1 MPRNKQDTICIY
13 CNKSFT
19 RSYSTIKHIKTTCK
33 SLNNP
38 KNIIENDLLQDENL
52 KIENKKLKEEQL
64 KEQNE
69 ILKLKEDQLIK
80 ENEILK
86 LKEDQLIKENENLK
100 LLNESSL
107 KLNNNLKDF
116 IETKIEELKEELKK
130 EIIESNKS
138 NINIEKCEKVETNN
152 IHNQNIY
159 FNNIDLYDIMA
170 RNTSDEE
177 ACNFFLFTLG
187 RTKNLFYPIN
197 MLIDNTGDNCPIK
210 VNNDNNL
217 ELYETKNNVILD
229 IDGKQ
234 LNYRAV
240 NLCKDAYNK
249 TYNIRNEM
257 CVPDP
262 NDDPD
267 DLYQE
272 RTINGYIGVFPS
284 LNEKTKT
291 IEDINKLKLSTKEIK
306 HIKNKIKNKIPTN
319 N

>member
-1 MPRNKQDTICIY
+1 MPRNKRDTICIY

-38 KNIIENDLLQDENL
+38 KNIIENELVPTNLINNVSENESETNDVLLEEKNL
-52 KIENKKLKEEQL
+52 KKENALLK
-64 KEQNE
+64 
-69 ILKLKEDQLIK
+69 LKLKE
-80 ENEILK
+80 NE
-86 LKEDQLIKENENLK
+86 
-100 LLNESSL
+100 

-130 EIIESNKS
+130 EIIELNKS
-138 NINIEKCEKVETNN
+138 NINIEKCEKVETN

-159 FNNIDLYDIMA
+159 FNNVDLYDIMA

-217 ELYETKNNVILD
+217 ELHETKNNIILD

-262 NDDPD
+262 D

-272 RTINGYIGVFPS
+272 RTINGYIGVLPS